1 MSQGYHRVDGDM
13 FQFIGTFVVYRTGND
28 VYRAASKSRHTSPSE
43 IRREHLTDSTLIPM
57 SAFSPPFSSDF
68 HTQAPCPLPE
78 STFTKRPA
86 LISYSGPSSSNSST
100 ATKSSPQQPSSI
112 ADLFLKEVQVC
123 EVLKRHPHPNVA
135 PYLGCEVSQERITG
149 ICFPRYRQTLMQVVN
164 PDGLSKRDAKLLPGD
179 NTRDWS
185 HILAGIES
193 GIRHLHSL
201 GIVHND
207 INPSNIM
214 MDGDT
219 PVIIDFGS
227 CRRVGQTLTEVGRT
241 YEWHN
246 EKVRVS
252 LRKNDMDA
260 LEEIRIWLGQSTKSF
275 MFQE

>member
-1 MSQGYHRVDGDM
+1 MSQGYHRVDGDH
-13 FQFIGTFVVYRTGND
+13 FQFLGTFVVYRTGNK
-28 VYRAASKSRHTSPSE
+28 VYRAASKTCHTSPTD
-43 IRREHLTDSTLIPM
+43 IRPEHLTDSTLIPL
-57 SAFSPPFSSDF
+57 SAFSPPFSPDY
-68 HTQAPCPLPE
+68 HTQAPDPLPE
-78 STFTKRPA
+78 ATFVKRPA
-86 LISYSGPSSSNSST
+86 LISYTGPTSSKSQSN
-100 ATKSSPQQPSSI
+100 SI

-123 EVLKRHPHPNVA
+123 EMLNRYSHPNIA

-164 PDGLSKRDAKLLPGD
+164 PEGHSKREAKLLPQD
-179 NTRDWS
+179 ATRDWS
-185 HILAGIES
+185 QILAGIES

-214 MDGDT
+214 LDGDT

-227 CRRVGQTLTEVGRT
+227 CRRVGQNLTEVGRT

-246 EKVRVS
+246 ERVRVS

-260 LEEIRIWLGQSTKSF
+260 LEEMRIWLGQSTKSF
-275 MFQE
+275 MFEE